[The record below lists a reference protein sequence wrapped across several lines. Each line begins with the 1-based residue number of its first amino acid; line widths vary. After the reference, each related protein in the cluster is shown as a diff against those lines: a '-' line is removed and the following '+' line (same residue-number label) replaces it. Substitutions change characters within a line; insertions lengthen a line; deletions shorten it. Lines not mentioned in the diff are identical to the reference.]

1 MKTRV
6 SQLRSLITNEA
17 VGLITTAAAR
27 ASATLT
33 SLLDEANEPSV
44 RLNASK
50 AILNAL
56 APLTEL
62 NELRSRLDEL
72 EKQRVST

>member
-1 MKTRV
+1 
-6 SQLRSLITNEA
+6 
-17 VGLITTAAAR
+17 
-27 ASATLT
+27 
-33 SLLDEANEPSV
+33 V